1 MEVFMIK
8 KNNLFRIIV
17 IVYMSIIISTT
28 LLRVYFKLSPIGNYT
43 DVGLTIVGLYLFTLF
58 LIREKIYNKITAHIV
73 FIFVSLIPIIN
84 QVLFLSQEEVYF
96 SSPKNTNT
104 LIIVERSSFHHGYSS
119 IYEKKHL
126 LFKKPVNWTQVDGL
140 RNFSSGFFT
149 IEWTKEDIAI
159 MKRNGEHYGQ
169 INLD

>member
-1 MEVFMIK
+1 MGVFIIK

-17 IVYMSIIISTT
+17 IVYMSIIMFTT
-28 LLRVYFKLSPIGNYT
+28 LLRVFFELSPIGNYT
-43 DVGLTIVGLYLFTLF
+43 DVGLVIVGLYLFTLF
-58 LIREKIYNKITAHIV
+58 LVREKICNKIIAYTV
-73 FIFVSLIPIIN
+73 FIFISLIPIIN

-104 LIIVERSSFHHGYSS
+104 LVIVERAFLHQGYSS
-119 IYEKKHL
+119 IYEKKYL
-126 LFKKPVNWTQVDGL
+126 LFKKPVNWNRVDGL
-140 RNFSSGFFT
+140 RNFSSGFST
-149 IEWTKEDIAI
+149 IEWIKEDIAI

>member
-1 MEVFMIK
+1 MGVFIIK

-17 IVYMSIIISTT
+17 ITYISIIVFTT
-28 LLRVYFKLSPIGNYT
+28 LLRVFFELSLVGNYT
-43 DVGLTIVGLYLFTLF
+43 DVGLIIVGLYLFTLF
-58 LIREKIYNKITAHIV
+58 LIREKMCNKITTHIV
-73 FIFVSLIPIIN
+73 FIFISLIPIIN

-104 LIIVERSSFHHGYSS
+104 LVIVERAFLHQGYSS
-119 IYEKKHL
+119 IYEEKYL
-126 LFKKPVNWTQVDGL
+126 LFKKPVNWNRVDGL

-149 IEWTKEDIAI
+149 IEWIMEDIAI
-159 MKRNGEHYGQ
+159 MKLNGEHYGQ